1 MSKKKFSQGL
11 DDLFRDNAPEQ
22 SDPGTRKLSGGKRFA
37 AGLEALLQETLDEAL
52 GGPEASAE
60 SKGSAQQEKVY
71 TGLDALLRQTV
82 DIREVL
88 EDENTGKK
96 RLTVSV
102 DKSRLE
108 QLKLIARLENAYLK
122 DLLVA
127 VIDTYVQEYV
137 NKKGMK
143 L

>member
-22 SDPGTRKLSGGKRFA
+22 VNPGAPKTTGSKRFA
-37 AGLEALLQETLDEAL
+37 AGLEALLQETLDEAF
-52 GGPEASAE
+52 GGPQASAE
-60 SKGSAQQEKVY
+60 TQKQTPEKQY

-127 VIDTYVQEYV
+127 VIDDYIQEYV